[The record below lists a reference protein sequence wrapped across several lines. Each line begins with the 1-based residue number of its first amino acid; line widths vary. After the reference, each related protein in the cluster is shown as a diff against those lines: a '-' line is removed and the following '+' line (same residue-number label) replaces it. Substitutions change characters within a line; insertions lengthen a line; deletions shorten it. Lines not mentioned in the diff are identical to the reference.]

1 MAEWMKNILVCALFF
16 SLVLYMAP
24 NEKMRRYIQTAVG
37 LIMIIVVASPVVELL
52 GAEEKYNFSLLKN
65 SLNIGVT
72 EGDDD
77 LYVYAMEKVV
87 ENYVWDKWGL
97 DSSVE
102 IEVTDSILSYMEVEI
117 QEKMEADENFQQE
130 QNSTDEVLLQTVK
143 ENIASQYGVDED
155 KVCVIW
161 GEDEE

>member
-52 GAEEKYNFSLLKN
+52 GAEERYNFSLLKN
-65 SLNIGVT
+65 SLNIGVA
-72 EGDDD
+72 ESDDD
-77 LYVYAMEKVV
+77 MYVYAMEKVV

-97 DSSVE
+97 DSNVE

-117 QEKMEADENFQQE
+117 QEKGEAADEA
-130 QNSTDEVLLQTVK
+130 LLQTVK